1 MAFMLSGN
9 PQARGLAVL
18 RVLLGAFFVFEA
30 LGKRAWL
37 LDTAPLNSMLH
48 NWLQDAGPTSRWY
61 LETVCLPG
69 VAVFARVVPLGEAA
83 AGLALLT
90 GTYTRLAAF
99 MALLMVLNF
108 HVASGAIFKYAFL
121 TNGFGLPV
129 LGGLLALALGGVGL
143 PFSVNRK

>member
-1 MAFMLSGN
+1 MAFMISGN

-18 RVLLGAFFVFEA
+18 RLLLGVFFIFEA

-37 LDTAPLNSMLH
+37 FDTGPLATTLQT
-48 NWLQDAGPTSRWY
+48 WLQGAGPYSRWY
-61 LETVCLPG
+61 IETICLPG
-69 VAVFARVVPLGEAA
+69 LAIFARLVPLGEAV
-83 AGLALLT
+83 AGLALVT
-90 GTYTRLAAF
+90 GTSTRLAAV

-143 PFSVNRK
+143 PFGLNKK

>member
-1 MAFMLSGN
+1 MAFMMSGN

-18 RVLLGAFFVFEA
+18 RLLLGVFFIFEA
-30 LGKRAWL
+30 VGKRAWL
-37 LDTAPLNSMLH
+37 FDTGPLSTMLTT
-48 NWLQDAGPTSRWY
+48 WLQGAGPYSRWY

-69 VAVFARVVPLGEAA
+69 LPIFARLVPLGEAA
-83 AGLALLT
+83 AGLALVT

-108 HVASGAIFKYAFL
+108 HVASGAIFKSAFL

-143 PFSVNRK
+143 PFGVNKK

>member
-1 MAFMLSGN
+1 MLSGN

-18 RVLLGAFFVFEA
+18 RVMLGVFFTFEA

-37 LDTAPLNSMLH
+37 LDTAPLNTMLH
-48 NWLQDAGPTSRWY
+48 TWLQGAEPASRWY

-69 VAVFARVVPLGEAA
+69 VAIFARVVPLGEAA
-83 AGLALLT
+83 AGLALIT
-90 GTYTRLAAF
+90 GAYTRLAAF

-129 LGGLLALALGGVGL
+129 MGGLLALALGGVGL
-143 PFSVNRK
+143 PLSFSRK

>member
-1 MAFMLSGN
+1 MAFMISGN

-18 RVLLGAFFVFEA
+18 RLLLGVFFIFEA

-37 LDTAPLNSMLH
+37 FDTGPLSTML
-48 NWLQDAGPTSRWY
+48 NTWLQGAGPYSRWY

-69 VAVFARVVPLGEAA
+69 LPIFARLVPIGEAA
-83 AGLALLT
+83 AGLALVT

-143 PFSVNRK
+143 PFGVNKK

>member
-1 MAFMLSGN
+1 MAFLLSGN

-18 RVLLGAFFVFEA
+18 RVMLGVFFIFEA
-30 LGKRAWL
+30 VGKRAWL
-37 LDTAPLNSMLH
+37 LDTAPLNAMLQS
-48 NWLQDAGPTSRWY
+48 WLQTAGPNSRWY

-69 VAVFARVVPLGEAA
+69 VAIFARLVPLGEAA
-83 AGLALLT
+83 AGLALIT

-129 LGGLLALALGGVGL
+129 MGGLLALALGGVGL
-143 PFSVNRK
+143 PLSVNRK

>member
-18 RVLLGAFFVFEA
+18 RIFLGVFFIFEA

-37 LDTAPLNSMLH
+37 FDTAPLNTMLH
-48 NWLQDAGPTSRWY
+48 TWLQGARPESRWY
-61 LETVCLPG
+61 LETVCIPA
-69 VAVFARVVPLGEAA
+69 VAIFARVVPLGEAA
-83 AGLALLT
+83 AGLALIT
-90 GTYTRLAAF
+90 GTFARLAAF

-108 HVASGAIFKYAFL
+108 HVASAAIFNYSFL

-129 LGGLLALALGGVGL
+129 MGGLLALALGGVGL
-143 PFSVNRK
+143 PFSITKK